1 MKNPFQKKIGLV
13 LSGALALGLAG
24 TCTAMAQTG
33 PDRVTE
39 QYKAWTVT
47 CATQAAATEGG
58 QGSAKRWRRIAV
70 HCGLWAGRCRS
81 GGHNHR
87 AVWR

>member
-1 MKNPFQKKIGLV
+1 MKNPFQKKISLV
-13 LSGALALGLAG
+13 MSGALALGLAG

-47 CATQAAATEGG
+47 CATQAAAEG
-58 QGSAKRWRRIAV
+58 AAPAAAPAAAAPAAAP
-70 HCGLWAGRCRS
+70 AG
-81 GGHNHR
+81 
-87 AVWR
+87 